1 MRTLITLLELVQ
13 ELAVLVY
20 RRLRIEWLEYD
31 LARLHAEQRNCMSAA
46 AHLADLTDDVE
57 YLISNRTGELAAA
70 KSALAGQPHSEA
82 A

>member
-1 MRTLITLLELVQ
+1 MRALITLLELVQ
-13 ELAVLVY
+13 ELPVLVY

-46 AHLADLTDDVE
+46 AHLADLKDDVE
-57 YLISNRTGELAAA
+57 YLISTRTQELAAA
-70 KSALAGQPHSEA
+70 KDALAGQTQGEA